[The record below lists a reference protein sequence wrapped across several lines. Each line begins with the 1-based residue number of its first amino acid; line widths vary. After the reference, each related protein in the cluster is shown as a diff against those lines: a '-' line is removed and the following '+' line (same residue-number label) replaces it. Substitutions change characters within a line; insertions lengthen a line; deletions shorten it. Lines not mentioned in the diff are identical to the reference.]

1 MKRKARSYQRIVMF
15 DFDGTLFRSWEKT
28 PDWWSDPTPY
38 SFFAKPESLDEPCVP
53 DTPPADYWI
62 SNSVKAAQE
71 YNRDAGTYM
80 VLVTGRV
87 KTHEDRVKELVAQ
100 KGIRFD
106 KYYFNPGMS
115 AVTFK
120 KKVLGN
126 LLAAYNTVNKVEI
139 WENENQDNYR
149 TYLNAASAA
158 LDRNVTVEVHNVHVS
173 PVPLAC
179 GPEDFS
185 GLAAR
190 VASRY
195 LRTNRR

>member
-1 MKRKARSYQRIVMF
+1 MRRLSRSYQRIVMF

-28 PDWWSDPTPY
+28 PDWWLDPTPY
-38 SFFAKPESLDEPCVP
+38 SFFVKPESLDEPCVP
-53 DTPPADYWI
+53 GTPPADYWI

-71 YNRDAGTYM
+71 YTRDAGTYM

-87 KTHEDRVKELVAQ
+87 KAHEDRVKELVAQ
-100 KGIRFD
+100 KGLRFD
-106 KYYFNPGMS
+106 RYYFNPGMS

-149 TYLNAASAA
+149 TYLNEVSKM
-158 LDRNVTVEVHNVHVS
+158 LDRDANVEVHNVHVS
-173 PVPLAC
+173 PIPLAC

-185 GLAAR
+185 SSASR
-190 VASRY
+190 VAFKY
-195 LRTNRR
+195 LTRRR